1 MKIQPA
7 SFTWIIMSMCI
18 ISNEIQQ
25 ESRESTKG
33 LNIASILKL
42 HIIYLTLKNKK
53 IKKLAKTCQAFS
65 VTLDQG

>member
-33 LNIASILKL
+33 LNIENILKL
-42 HIIYLTLKNKK
+42 HIIYSNLKN
-53 IKKLAKTCQAFS
+53 
-65 VTLDQG
+65 